1 MRLLVLGEPGDP
13 HVLGVRA
20 VVDVLEAQELAAK
33 LAEHAV
39 GPVAHVRHVGLGR
52 DVLRGPAGERHDV
65 APLGVAN
72 RLLPDDAHRRHR
84 GVRVIDGRAAVFDVD
99 APVDPCVAVVVG
111 IAAAE
116 HGVEGVFAVADGP
129 VVVAVD
135 APAGRDDGKAEAAD
149 LAGRPGLVNL
159 RRLGPGV
166 AVVRAA
172 GEVDAVVACVRLV
185 GQGPDGEQVA
195 ARRVVHQHVVLV
207 LGVFRHPRGQMQHQV
222 RVRAP
227 PVLAVAG
234 VVAFNRHVR
243 RFPFGSFVQT
253 RLAYA
258 RARKVRAP
266 RG

>member
-1 MRLLVLGEPGDP
+1 M
-13 HVLGVRA
+13 RA

-52 DVLRGPAGERHDV
+52 DVLRRPSGKRHDV
-65 APLGVAN
+65 PALGVAN
-72 RLLPDDAHRRHR
+72 RLLPHDPHGRHR
-84 GVRVIDGRAAVFDVD
+84 GIRVIDGRAAVLDVD
-99 APVDPCVAVVVG
+99 VPVDPGVAVVVG
-111 IAAAE
+111 VAAAE
-116 HGVEGVFAVADGP
+116 HGVESVLAVAHGA

-135 APAGRDDGKAEAAD
+135 PPAGGDDGKAEAAH

-159 RRLGPGV
+159 RRLGPGA

-195 ARRVVHQHVVLV
+195 AWRVVHQHVVLV
-207 LGVFRHPRGQMQHQV
+207 LGVFGHPRGQVQHQV

-227 PVLAVAG
+227 PILAVAG
-234 VVAFNRHVR
+234 VVALNRHG
-243 RFPFGSFVQT
+243 RFPFFG
-253 RLAYA
+253 
-258 RARKVRAP
+258 
-266 RG
+266 